1 MSEARA
7 LLRKESV
14 LLVQR
19 LRLWTAQ
26 RWAAGDGPRGT
37 RADLVRHLAQAFAD
51 TCAVLEAAPSRP
63 LPLLAVDLV
72 VADQLAVTADDLWR
86 AAPDD
91 STCLDAVAHLLLHRQ
106 ELLGEPV
113 PPSLG
118 GTATLERG
126 KAVCATPPSATRS

>member
-1 MSEARA
+1 MFEARA

-19 LRLWTAQ
+19 LRLWTVQ
-26 RWAAGDGPRGT
+26 RWAAGAGPWGT

-51 TCAVLEAAPSRP
+51 TCAVLEAEPSRP
-63 LPLLAVDLV
+63 LPVLAVDLV
-72 VADQLAVTADDLWR
+72 VADQLAVAADDLWR
-86 AAPDD
+86 DAPDD
-91 STCLDAVAHLLLHRQ
+91 SICLDAVAHLLLHRQ

-126 KAVCATPPSATRS
+126 QAMCATLPSATRS